1 MLKILKFQ
9 PRAIIIVRTI
19 TTFQKTTPVQ
29 QNLTKYFQDKIY
41 VNGPITVA
49 EFMRESLKTY
59 YNSGKVFGSDGDFI
73 TSPEISQL
81 YGEMV
86 MLWLLCMWEKA
97 RCPSPVN
104 LIELGPGTGV
114 MMMDMLR
121 LFKQSQYNIL
131 DLSIHMVETSK
142 RCSLEQAKN
151 LCCSELLSDLPN
163 NYYQRGITSEKY
175 GMKEIFWYNSIDDI
189 PRNIFSLIVAQEFFD
204 ALPIH
209 KFRKINGEWREILID
224 VENNLSGT
232 FHYVLSKTS
241 TPISNLI
248 STMNYYNCSNF
259 INETE
264 IEVGLDSAVIMQKL
278 RDRIVIDGGIF
289 LCIDYGQDKP
299 IVDTFRAFSG
309 HQQVNP
315 LRNPGTVDLTAD
327 VDFNRLKNVA
337 GNDILAYGPIEQ
349 NKFLKNLMID
359 LRYKNLLNLTKT
371 ERETTSLKFGYSQ
384 LMKMSKQFK
393 VMGLLP
399 ATMSPILGELPV
411 DGFKS

>member
-1 MLKILKFQ
+1 
-9 PRAIIIVRTI
+9 
-19 TTFQKTTPVQ
+19 
-29 QNLTKYFQDKIY
+29 
-41 VNGPITVA
+41 
-49 EFMRESLKTY
+49 
-59 YNSGKVFGSDGDFI
+59 
-73 TSPEISQL
+73 
-81 YGEMV
+81 MV